1 MSLTWNDDKLIQ
13 LANEMKEAGKPR
25 REVSLAVCKLM
36 FYEMNIQ
43 PASSSVY
50 KITRFGSMTDI
61 QADIRYFWN
70 QLREASQVTVNV
82 AGVPDEVT
90 ALFSSQMLSLWEIAM
105 NTATRTYEQERAE
118 MLVQLE
124 HTKIRNAELNEQC
137 ETAEATIKLLE
148 QAKVQLE
155 NELNQQS
162 IDFNNTRSTLEAEN
176 TSLRESVT
184 ELKTIVTQKDDAIAQ
199 INSDH
204 AAQLQSELDRHAR
217 DQEYLDG
224 QWKASMMQVEEARQ
238 SIDKM
243 RSDRDA
249 VKTESLERERQL
261 NHKIA
266 YLENRL
272 SKCQQDLERSR
283 TESAVA
289 IAQRDLLAKQLQY
302 SNDEKPPIPS

>member
-1 MSLTWNDDKLIQ
+1 MSQTWNDDKLIQ
-13 LANEMKEAGKPR
+13 LASEMKEAGKPR

-118 MLVQLE
+118 MLVQIE

-137 ETAEATIKLLE
+137 DTAEATIKLLE

-155 NELNQQS
+155 SELNQQAM
-162 IDFNNTRSTLEAEN
+162 DFINTRSALEAEN
-176 TSLRESVT
+176 ASLRESVA
-184 ELKTIVTQKDDAIAQ
+184 ELKMSVAQKDDAIAQ

-204 AAQLQSELDRHAR
+204 AAQLQNELDHHAR

-238 SIDKM
+238 NIDII
-243 RSDRDA
+243 RADRDA
-249 VKTESLERERQL
+249 AKAESLERERQL

-266 YLENRL
+266 NLETRL
-272 SKCQQDLERSR
+272 SKSQQDLERSR
-283 TESAVA
+283 TEAAVA
-289 IAQRDLLAKQLQY
+289 IAQRDLLAKQIQY
-302 SNDEKPPIPS
+302 GNDEKDHIPS

>member
-1 MSLTWNDDKLIQ
+1 MSQTWNDGKLIQ
-13 LANEMKEAGKPR
+13 LANEMKEAGKSR

-70 QLREASQVTVNV
+70 QLRDASQVTVNV

-90 ALFSSQMLSLWEIAM
+90 ALFSSQMLSMWEIAM
-105 NTATRTYEQERAE
+105 NKATRTYEQERAE

-137 ETAEATIKLLE
+137 ETAETTIKLLE
-148 QAKVQLE
+148 QAKVRLE

-176 TSLRESVT
+176 ASLREAVSD
-184 ELKTIVTQKDDAIAQ
+184 LKMIVVQKDDAIAQ

-249 VKTESLERERQL
+249 VKIESLERERQL

-302 SNDEKPPIPS
+302 RNDEKNPIPS

>member
-13 LANEMKEAGKPR
+13 LASEMKEAGKPR

-90 ALFSSQMLSLWEIAM
+90 ALFSSQMLSMWEIAM

-155 NELNQQS
+155 NELNQQAM
-162 IDFNNTRSTLEAEN
+162 DFNNTRSTLEAEN

-266 YLENRL
+266 NLENRL

-283 TESAVA
+283 TEAAVA

-302 SNDEKPPIPS
+302 GNDEKTPIPS

>member
-1 MSLTWNDDKLIQ
+1 MSQSWNDEKLIQ

-61 QADIRYFWN
+61 QADIRFFWN

-90 ALFSSQMLSLWEIAM
+90 ALFSSQMLSMWEMAM
-105 NTATRTYEQERAE
+105 NSATRTYEQERAE
-118 MLVQLE
+118 VLVQLE
-124 HTKIRNAELNEQC
+124 HTKIRNTELNEEC
-137 ETAEATIKLLE
+137 EAAEATIKSLQ
-148 QAKVQLE
+148 QAKLQLE
-155 NELNQQS
+155 NDLNQQA
-162 IDFNNTRSTLEAEN
+162 IDFNNSRSALEAEN
-176 TSLRESVT
+176 ASLRETVADLKMSVA
-184 ELKTIVTQKDDAIAQ
+184 QKDDTIAQ

-224 QWKASMMQVEEARQ
+224 QWKASMMQVEEARL

-249 VKTESLERERQL
+249 VKTESLERERHL

-266 YLENRL
+266 NLENRL
-272 SKCQQDLERSR
+272 SQSQQDLERSR
-283 TESAVA
+283 TEAAVA
-289 IAQRDLLAKQLQY
+289 IAQRDLLAKQSQY
-302 SNDEKPPIPS
+302 RNVEKDSIPS

>member
-1 MSLTWNDDKLIQ
+1 MSQTWNDEKLIQ

-61 QADIRYFWN
+61 QADIRFFWN

-82 AGVPDEVT
+82 AGVPEEVT
-90 ALFSSQMLSLWEIAM
+90 ALFSSQMLSMWEMAM
-105 NTATRTYEQERAE
+105 NSATRTYEQERAE
-118 MLVQLE
+118 VLVQLE
-124 HTKIRNAELNEQC
+124 HTKIRNTELNE
-137 ETAEATIKLLE
+137 EREAAEATIKSLQ
-148 QAKVQLE
+148 QAKLQLE
-155 NELNQQS
+155 NDLNQQA
-162 IDFNNTRSTLEAEN
+162 IDFNNSRSALEAEN
-176 TSLRESVT
+176 ASLRETVADLKMSVA
-184 ELKTIVTQKDDAIAQ
+184 QKDDTIAQ

-224 QWKASMMQVEEARQ
+224 QWKASMMQVEEARL

-249 VKTESLERERQL
+249 VKTESLERERHL

-266 YLENRL
+266 NLENRL
-272 SKCQQDLERSR
+272 SQSQQDLERSR
-283 TESAVA
+283 TEAAVA
-289 IAQRDLLAKQLQY
+289 IAQRDLLAKQSQY
-302 SNDEKPPIPS
+302 RNVEKDSIPS